1 MSLAALN
8 SFKMI
13 LDISSDGM
21 ENREDTIASLWEKAW
36 STWVAIGNKSI
47 IIPPQDSVQDFL
59 ASYQSQND
67 IDKFFNNIPS
77 QTFLINYL
85 EVFPFLIAH
94 YPVTYQRLTTAT
106 SIFRN
111 SLLMPVSKEVSP
123 FLVPSTNDSLI
134 TSLQRNVLSCIVCM
148 FTSDNVFDDEEHKTK
163 NSLINKSK
171 ISNIERHLTLFP
183 ESYPLMSIVINEL
196 LLYSSYSW
204 TPPQSL
210 SLVPF
215 DVKSPIVNVNM
226 NPFSMSCLTLSLQLL
241 SSYVVN
247 NKELANTYVQI
258 FIKVNHN
265 NYTKNIVIIDCYYY
279 CYYY

>member
-13 LDISSDGM
+13 LDISNDGV
-21 ENREDTIASLWEKAW
+21 ENREDSIASLWEKAW

-47 IIPPQDSVQDFL
+47 IIPPEDSIRDFL
-59 ASYQSQND
+59 ASYQSQSD

-77 QTFLINYL
+77 QTFLITYL
-85 EVFPFLIAH
+85 DVFPLLIAH
-94 YPVTYQRLTTAT
+94 YPVTHQRLTTAT
-106 SIFRN
+106 GIFRN
-111 SLLMPVSKEVSP
+111 SLLMPVSREVSP

-134 TSLQRNVLSCIVCM
+134 TSLQRNVLSCIICV
-148 FTSDNVFDDEEHKTK
+148 FTRDNVFDEEEQKTK

-183 ESYPLMSIVINEL
+183 DSYPLMSVVINEL

-204 TPPQSL
+204 SPPQPL
-210 SLVPF
+210 SLIPF

-226 NPFSMSCLTLSLQLL
+226 NPFSTSCLTLSLQLFA
-241 SSYVVN
+241 SYIVS
-247 NKELANTYVQI
+247 NKELADTYVQI
-258 FIKVNHN
+258 FIKVNH
-265 NYTKNIVIIDCYYY
+265 IIIIDCNY
-279 CYYY
+279 